1 MQSKWNRD
9 PLSNIIK
16 SIRLCCLLLMLAMSQ
31 NVDTVVF
38 TWTHN
43 QCKSDVFKEHCAYPE
58 EDVGQ
63 ADQHEQDKPDP
74 DDEVHLLVDDVL
86 WEDAQA
92 VVVLFTSASPNVGH
106 SAADVS
112 WESPTEWVDVLPLL
126 DKWHLRVQE
135 HVPTVGSEIQTY

>member
-1 MQSKWNRD
+1 
-9 PLSNIIK
+9 
-16 SIRLCCLLLMLAMSQ
+16 MLAMSQ

-86 WEDAQA
+86 GQDAEA
-92 VVVLFTSASPNVGH
+92 VVVLVPIQFNFFAITQMAMAWKAPIFMRSI
-106 SAADVS
+106 
-112 WESPTEWVDVLPLL
+112 WEGTFWNYCEQCDQIG
-126 DKWHLRVQE
+126 RFF
-135 HVPTVGSEIQTY
+135 